1 MDDLF
6 GSNEQADPQS
16 DFLARERAAL
26 GSDAS
31 SFAAPADSA
40 QHDKDYEASAAAFPD
55 LDGGDDDALSG
66 FTSSAPA
73 PAAAPTGQVGG
84 QVSVTGDNEFAA
96 FEQEYPEIDL
106 PSDEVRVVD
115 GCASLAP
122 GMPLGA
128 DLSSSPSRS
137 SPTRTA
143 STTPRLHLLRQAS
156 LHRHRS
162 VSRRRPRQPRRR
174 NRRESPSSSSE
185 PHRPVPRA
193 LCSRPRP
200 SSSRDAQYANCAPTT
215 RRSWREKQAEEIAA
229 REEEYARKKEETIAK
244 ARNDID
250 NFYKEYNAKKEKAIA
265 QNKCVALCLA
275 VCPHRLLTDGPPRSQ
290 QGGRGE
296 VQGGAHRLACQG
308 HDVGAHLRPC
318 RAAGLAV
325 QDDDQEQAG
334 PDALQGAPPLAP
346 ARGRDGAGC
355 GGLLVRRRRGVT
367 RLDGRSP
374 LSPL

>member
-106 PSDEVRVVD
+106 PSDEPHQNGFD
-115 GCASLAP
+115 NTPSAPPSAGLSAPASFGQSA
-122 GMPLGA
+122 
-128 DLSSSPSRS
+128 SPS
-137 SPTRTA
+137 A
-143 STTPRLHLLRQAS
+143 TPAPQ
-156 LHRHRS
+156 
-162 VSRRRPRQPRRR
+162 QEG
-174 NRRESPSSSSE
+174 ESE
-185 PHRPVPRA
+185 FIK
-193 LCSRPRP
+193 
-200 SSSRDAQYANCAPTT
+200 
-215 RRSWREKQAEEIAA
+215 SWREKQAEEIAA

-265 QNKCVALCLA
+265 QNKEDEEKFKAA
-275 VCPHRLLTDGPPRSQ
+275 LTDSLAKGTTWERICDLVELQDSRSKTTTKSKQ
-290 QGGRGE
+290 DLTRFKELLLSLRREGE
-296 VQGGAHRLACQG
+296 TAPG
-308 HDVGAHLRPC
+308 
-318 RAAGLAV
+318 AAGY
-325 QDDDQEQAG
+325 
-334 PDALQGAPPLAP
+334 
-346 ARGRDGAGC
+346 
-355 GGLLVRRRRGVT
+355 
-367 RLDGRSP
+367 
-374 LSPL
+374 